1 MEEAPI
7 IEMANISKHFGAIV
21 ALDDVS
27 IDFRCGEVHSI
38 VGENGAGKS
47 TLIKILTGYHPSYD
61 GCITVRGQTVH
72 FHSPRESL
80 NAGIGCVYQERN
92 LVPALSVAENIFL
105 GQMPSSAPGVVN
117 WKKLNSDAEKE
128 LKELGLE
135 LDFNQKVENYPLGM
149 RQMVEIA
156 RIIFSGAEV
165 IILDEPTSA
174 LSIVERN
181 RLFEF
186 INRLKA
192 QGKCIIYISHFLEEV
207 LGVSDRITILKDGRK
222 VNTYACADLD
232 KDTIIRL
239 MSRRFVKTV
248 EGPRERIVVG
258 EEEKPTLEC
267 RAVTI
272 NGNVYDSSFRLFAGE
287 ALGLYGN
294 VGSGT
299 TGLAEAL
306 FGLRKIDEGAVL
318 LDDKP
323 IKKITPNLATN
334 LGIRFVPEER
344 RNAIWPGQKL
354 SRNISLANLGKL
366 SRVFIHEEIE
376 IKAAQDVVGR
386 MDILPANP
394 HMLVE
399 WFSGGNQQKGIVGR
413 CLLDPPKV
421 LIVCEPANG
430 MDVGAKAAIIQKLW
444 GIKERGVAVLVVS
457 SDPEVIVETCDRSL
471 IFRRGVLCAELKGD
485 QINKEELVR
494 YA

>member
-1 MEEAPI
+1 MDETPL
-7 IEMANISKHFGAIV
+7 IEMTKISKRFGAIV
-21 ALDDVS
+21 ALDNVD
-27 IDFRCGEVHSI
+27 IDFRRGEVHSI

-47 TLIKILTGYHPSYD
+47 TLVKILTGYHTTYD
-61 GCITVRGQTVH
+61 GCVTVRGQIVR
-72 FHSPRESL
+72 FQGPRDSL

-105 GQMPSSAPGVVN
+105 GRMPSSFPGLVD
-117 WKKLNSDAEKE
+117 WKQVRREAVKQLEM
-128 LKELGLE
+128 LGLNFDYE
-135 LDFNQKVENYPLGM
+135 QKVEYYPLGM
-149 RQMVEIA
+149 RQMTEIA

-174 LSIVERN
+174 LSIAERN

-186 INRLKA
+186 VQRLKK
-192 QGKCIIYISHFLEEV
+192 QDKCIIYISHFLEEV
-207 LGVSDRITILKDGRK
+207 LDVSDRITILKDGRK
-222 VNTYACADLD
+222 VNTYACSDLD

-248 EGPRERIVVG
+248 EGVRQRAVIG
-258 EEEKPTLEC
+258 ASDKPVLEC
-267 RAVTI
+267 RAVTVT
-272 NGNVYDSSFRLFAGE
+272 GNVVDASFKVHAGE

-306 FGLRKIDEGAVL
+306 FGLRAIEGGEVWL
-318 LDDKP
+318 EDKP
-323 IKKITPNLATN
+323 LKKISPHLASR
-334 LGIRFVPEER
+334 LGIRFIPEER
-344 RNAIWPGQKL
+344 RSAIWLGQKL
-354 SRNISLANLGKL
+354 SRNISLANLQTL
-366 SRVFIHEEIE
+366 SRFLIHEKTETS
-376 IKAAQDVVGR
+376 AAQKVIGV
-386 MDILPANP
+386 MDILPPDP

-399 WFSGGNQQKGIVGR
+399 WFSGGNQQKAIVGR

-430 MDVGAKAAIIQKLW
+430 MDVGAKAGIIQKLW
-444 GIKERGVAVLVVS
+444 AIKEQGVAILIIS

-471 IFRRGVLCAELKGD
+471 VFRRGALCAELHGD
-485 QINKEELVR
+485 QISKEELVR